1 MTKLNTKERILDSA
15 ADLFY
20 SKGYVNTGV
29 EEIITSC
36 DIKKPSLYYHFES
49 KAALGLAYLDF
60 KEKEFLGILDR
71 LSERAESLSDFFTNW
86 TTLIERAARAKKYY
100 GCPFGSFASQLPTQD
115 RNVFESKLRL
125 IKKHWL
131 ATVISVLKKHSSK
144 RKNSSED
151 HGKLALEVMVIY
163 EGAASLYRMSGEIE
177 FIHMMRKQ
185 FEQIAKRN

>member
-1 MTKLNTKERILDSA
+1 M
-15 ADLFY
+15 FY

-36 DIKKPSLYYHFES
+36 DIKKPTLYYHFES
-49 KAALGLAYLDF
+49 KAVLGLAYLDF

-71 LSERAESLSDFFTNW
+71 LSDRSESLSDFFISW
-86 TTLIERAARAKKYY
+86 TTLIERAVHAKKYY
-100 GCPFGSFASQLPTQD
+100 GCPFGSFASQLSVQD
-115 RNVFESKLRL
+115 KITFESKLRL

-131 ATVISVLKKHSSK
+131 EMVISVLEKHSSK
-144 RKNSSED
+144 RKNTSED
-151 HGKLALEVMVIY
+151 KSKLALEIMIVY